1 MPLLSGHVARTRSR
15 SPGQQTFEAITR
27 GQVRF
32 RMRHTY
38 LYLRLDERNTTGWLR
53 RRRTVAGEREV
64 VPQKLRHETRQ
75 PPVILSLTL
84 NVQAS
89 RPADC

>member
-1 MPLLSGHVARTRSR
+1 MPVLSGHVARTRSR

-38 LYLRLDERNTTGWLR
+38 LPVRRDERNTTGWLR
-53 RRRTVAGEREV
+53 RRRTVAREHEV
-64 VPQKLRHETRQ
+64 VLQKLPHVTR
-75 PPVILSLTL
+75 PGPVKL
-84 NVQAS
+84 
-89 RPADC
+89 

>member
-1 MPLLSGHVARTRSR
+1 MPVLSVRIARTRSR

-38 LYLRLDERNTTGWLR
+38 LPVRRDERNTTGWLR

-64 VPQKLRHETRQ
+64 FPQFPTHSNRVY
-75 PPVILSLTL
+75 PVEYS
-84 NVQAS
+84 
-89 RPADC
+89 

>member
-1 MPLLSGHVARTRSR
+1 MPVLSGRIARTRSR
-15 SPGQQTFEAITR
+15 SPGQQTFEAIAR

-64 VPQKLRHETRQ
+64 VLQIPTHSKSVDPLARR
-75 PPVILSLTL
+75 
-84 NVQAS
+84 
-89 RPADC
+89 

>member
-1 MPLLSGHVARTRSR
+1 MPVLSGHVARTRSR

-38 LYLRLDERNTTGWLR
+38 LYLRLDERNTAVWLR

-64 VPQKLRHETRQ
+64 VLQFPTMVPIACLLYT
-75 PPVILSLTL
+75 SD
-84 NVQAS
+84 A
-89 RPADC
+89 ADE

>member
-1 MPLLSGHVARTRSR
+1 MPVLSGHVARTRSR

-27 GQVRF
+27 GQVQF

-38 LYLRLDERNTTGWLR
+38 LPVRRDERNTTGWLR

-64 VPQKLRHETRQ
+64 FLQKLRHETR
-75 PPVILSLTL
+75 PGPVS
-84 NVQAS
+84 
-89 RPADC
+89 

>member
-64 VPQKLRHETRQ
+64 VLQKLRHETR
-75 PPVILSLTL
+75 PGPVVTVRTL
-84 NVQAS
+84 
-89 RPADC
+89 

>member
-1 MPLLSGHVARTRSR
+1 MPVLSGHVARTRSR

-38 LYLRLDERNTTGWLR
+38 LYLRLDERNTMRPGATAEDGR
-53 RRRTVAGEREV
+53 CEQEV
-64 VPQKLRHETRQ
+64 VPRKVPHDKRPT
-75 PPVILSLTL
+75 PVSYT
-84 NVQAS
+84 VVYE
-89 RPADC
+89 

>member
-1 MPLLSGHVARTRSR
+1 MPVLSGRIARTRSR

-53 RRRTVAGEREV
+53 RRRTVAGEHEV
-64 VPQKLRHETRQ
+64 VLQIPTHSKSVDPLARR
-75 PPVILSLTL
+75 
-84 NVQAS
+84 
-89 RPADC
+89 

>member
-1 MPLLSGHVARTRSR
+1 MPVLSGRIARTRSR

-64 VPQKLRHETRQ
+64 VLQILPHVTR
-75 PPVILSLTL
+75 PGPLLPVHGKYGK
-84 NVQAS
+84 
-89 RPADC
+89 